1 MSSDSC
7 KSERNMLANKG
18 LRLQPCFKPV
28 FALNEEVLT
37 LYNVCS
43 VHRGVFSTLGGYHEY
58 IGGYHEYIGGC
69 SVHRRDAMSTSGGY
83 PEYIGGCSVHRRD
96 IMIHVGEQLD
106 KILSISIE
114 NSDVLNIPRCTEHP
128 PMYS

>member
-1 MSSDSC
+1 MTLAETFFGKFILQILDPTKWLSSEISDP
-7 KSERNMLANKG
+7 KTWRAHPRTQTW
-18 LRLQPCFKPV
+18 RLPPGFTWGSPCIMCV
-28 FALNEEVLT
+28 Q
-37 LYNVCS
+37 YIGGCS
-43 VHRGVFSTLGGYHEY
+43 VHRGVFSTSGDIMSTSGDVQ
-58 IGGYHEYIGGC
+58 YIGGC
-69 SVHRRDAMSTSGGY
+69 SVHRS
-83 PEYIGGCSVHRRD
+83 D